1 MKSILTKILSYLFT
15 GQKPRLELQCRSA
28 AHHKDKFAIPKT
40 RNMKTLIANK
50 QTDDQKRSNEFA
62 RYQFIMAMMNMD
74 EKTLIPLLKKDG
86 KFLGHLN
93 TWQFLN
99 WLRNQFNTLNPIMFH
114 SKFKEGI
121 SLDYYPGSDMFE
133 FSYAPMGENSDNDL
147 FFNEEQDEQAIFN
160 SKMAFKIKLVL
171 LFENGKI
178 ADVRV
183 PIRTACFEKTKKF
196 QNEN

>member
-1 MKSILTKILSYLFT
+1 MKSIITKILSYLFI
-15 GQKPRLELQCRSA
+15 GNKPIQEMLCRTTA
-28 AHHKDKFAIPKT
+28 QYEDKFVLPKAKT
-40 RNMKTLIANK
+40 MKTLIANK
-50 QTDDQKRSNEFA
+50 QTDEQKRANEFA

-114 SKFKEGI
+114 SKFKEGV
-121 SLDYYPGSDMFE
+121 SLDYYPGSDIFE
-133 FSYAPMGENSDNDL
+133 FSYAPMGDNSDNDP
-147 FFNEEQDEQAIFN
+147 FFNEEQDEESIFN
-160 SKMAFKIKLVL
+160 SKMVFQIKLVL

-178 ADVRV
+178 ADIRV
-183 PIRTACFEKTKKF
+183 PKKVACLEKTKRF
-196 QNEN
+196 QLEN

>member
-15 GQKPRLELQCRSA
+15 GQKPILELQCRSA
-28 AHHKDKFAIPKT
+28 AQHKDKFVLPKK
-40 RNMKTLIANK
+40 RNMKELIANK
-50 QTDDQKRSNEFA
+50 QTDEQKRSNEYA

-74 EKTLIPLLKKDG
+74 EKMLIPWLKKEG

-99 WLRNQFNTLNPIMFH
+99 WLRKQFTTLNPNMFH

-133 FSYAPMGENSDNDL
+133 FSYAPMENNN
-147 FFNEEQDEQAIFN
+147 FFTYEEQDEEAIFN
-160 SKMAFKIKLVL
+160 SKMAFSIKLVL

-178 ADVRV
+178 ADIRV
-183 PIRTACFEKTKKF
+183 PKKMICNAKTKRM